1 MRSDGE
7 QLISQTLVLSAAD
20 KEAAEFGLRSD
31 KLRLLAGEYEIAS
44 FTLYDGTDKL
54 LYSGMPDSGNQ
65 SLTVIPGGLVSSDLH
80 VSVTPRGKVRFTVVK
95 DMDGLTSAPQTKA
108 REGEEYIFEQ
118 IAKLDVSVLREGTV
132 EPVEI
137 TGLECSFSIH
147 FEDNGDDT
155 DGYQTSTVSCDSLV
169 ALEAGKYT
177 VVSYLV
183 YDEDDQLLEAIDS
196 NDDDFTESTFTVGD
210 NMTSDAKVYVTL
222 YESDAYLIDNYALK
236 KIWDALG
243 GPEWSYRGQTYNT
256 GCNTIM
262 P

>member
-1 MRSDGE
+1 
-7 QLISQTLVLSAAD
+7 
-20 KEAAEFGLRSD
+20 
-31 KLRLLAGEYEIAS
+31 
-44 FTLYDGTDKL
+44 
-54 LYSGMPDSGNQ
+54 
-65 SLTVIPGGLVSSDLH
+65 
-80 VSVTPRGKVRFTVVK
+80 
-95 DMDGLTSAPQTKA
+95 MDGLTSAPQTKA

-137 TGLECSFSIH
+137 TGLECNFSIH
-147 FEDNGDDT
+147 FEDNGDET

-177 VVSYLV
+177 VVSYQV

-196 NDDDFTESTFTVGD
+196 NDDDFTESAFTVGD
-210 NMTSDAKVYVTL
+210 NMTADAKVYVTL

-256 GCNTIM
+256 GCNWDFNKD
-262 P
+262 PDLWSYQPGVQVHPNGPHAKGNRQPVRADRAVSGYAQ